1 MHAKSTRRASR
12 KLQTPHDNCNLK
24 NLMINIPDP
33 LSEAAKWLLD
43 ADGLLVTAGAGM
55 GVDSGLPDFRGTDGF
70 WRAYPALGKQGIRFQ
85 DIANQAAFSENP
97 RLAWGFYGH
106 RLQLYRDT
114 QPHDGFKILQ
124 HLARPMKNGL
134 FVFTSNVDG
143 GFQKAGFSEQRI
155 SECHGSIHHLQCL
168 ESCTEDI
175 WSAEG
180 LQVDVDCE
188 SGLLTSAL
196 PTCPHCGALV
206 RPNVLMFNDAS
217 WQSARADRQHDALE
231 RWLAGVERPV
241 VIELGAGTAIPSVR
255 RMSESIGAP
264 LLRINPTAPEVRG
277 ANAIGI
283 AGGALTTLKELHV
296 FIEQLS

>member
-1 MHAKSTRRASR
+1 
-12 KLQTPHDNCNLK
+12 
-24 NLMINIPDP
+24 MINHPHP
-33 LSEAAKWLLD
+33 LHEAAKWILE

-70 WRAYPALGKQGIRFQ
+70 WRTYPALGKQGIRFQ

-114 QPHDGFKILQ
+114 QPHDGFRILQ

-143 GFQKAGFSEQRI
+143 GFQKAGFPERRI

-168 ESCTEDI
+168 EDCTEAI
-175 WSAEG
+175 WSADS
-180 LQVDVDCE
+180 LQVSVDRE
-188 SGLLTSAL
+188 SGLLTSTL
-196 PTCPHCGALV
+196 PTCPHCDALA
-206 RPNVLMFNDAS
+206 RPNILMFNDAS
-217 WQSARADRQHDALE
+217 WQSARTDRQRDALE
-231 RWLAGVERPV
+231 RWLANVERPV

-255 RMSESIGAP
+255 RMSERVGAP
-264 LLRINPTAPEVRG
+264 LLRINPTAPEVSG
-277 ANAIGI
+277 TNAIGI
-283 AGGALTTLKELHV
+283 AGGALTTLKELHAC
-296 FIEQLS
+296 IEQSSASSIFDNE